1 MSVGTEARM
10 YAPTPARTTSDVSM
24 NADIPLHADTAMPL
38 RIVRAWDVAEGIRGF
53 ELALPDGGELPPFTP
68 GSHVKLQA
76 PNGLVRK
83 YSLCGDPAERRRYRI
98 AVKREAG
105 GQGGSISLCA
115 AAREGDTLPTSLP
128 DNAFPLVDNAKG
140 YVFVAGGIGITPILS
155 MIRSFGELP
164 AVPWK
169 LYYLTR
175 SPQVTPFLDEL
186 GAPELKNRVR
196 VHHDHGH
203 PDRAFD
209 LWPVF
214 ERPVP
219 GTHIYCCGPRALMES
234 VRDMTGHWSTRQ
246 VHFES
251 FAGGGEVRPDDRPF
265 SVVVAS
271 SGLRFEVPV
280 GGTILAALREHG
292 CNVPSS
298 CESGTCGTCR
308 TRLLAGEADHRDM
321 VLLPEEQGSEIM
333 VCVSRAKSAELT
345 LDL

>member
-1 MSVGTEARM
+1 MAVQM
-10 YAPTPARTTSDVSM
+10 
-24 NADIPLHADTAMPL
+24 HADTQMPL
-38 RIVRAWDVAEGIRGF
+38 RIVRAYDAAEGVRGF
-53 ELALPDGGELPPFTP
+53 ELAMPDGSELPPFTP
-68 GSHVKLQA
+68 GSHVKLQV

-83 YSLCGDPAERRRYRI
+83 YSLCGDPAERRRYEI
-98 AVKREAG
+98 AVKREAQ
-105 GQGGSISLCA
+105 GQGGSISLCDDA
-115 AAREGDTLPTSLP
+115 QEGDTLSTSLP

-140 YVFVAGGIGITPILS
+140 WIFVAGGIGITPIRS

-164 AVPWK
+164 AAPWK
-169 LYYLTR
+169 LFYLTR
-175 SPQVTPFLDEL
+175 SPQATPFLDEL
-186 GAPELKNRVR
+186 GALALKSRVR
-196 VHHDHGH
+196 IHHDHGD
-203 PDRAFD
+203 PEKAFD

-214 ERPVP
+214 ERPLP
-219 GTHIYCCGPRALMES
+219 GTHIYCCGPRGLMEA

-251 FAGGGEVRPDDRPF
+251 FAGAGEVRPDDKPF
-265 SVVVAS
+265 TVRLAR
-271 SGLRFEVPV
+271 SGIGFGVPV

-321 VLLPEEQGSEIM
+321 VLLPEEQAGEIM